1 MDAVAEDTKRIAN
14 YEMNQIEEAYK
25 LLQSQRVKYG
35 PAIKRYE
42 MSMMTLRLL
51 EKQLGA
57 DNLLK
62 LNDAI
67 SETLLGIPI
76 VIDDEIPLN
85 EVKPIYT

>member
-1 MDAVAEDTKRIAN
+1 
-14 YEMNQIEEAYK
+14 MNQIEEYYK
-25 LLQSQRVKYG
+25 LLQSRRTKYG

-67 SETLLGIPI
+67 SETLWGIPI
-76 VIDDEIPLN
+76 VIDDEN
-85 EVKPIYT
+85 TAKRG

>member
-1 MDAVAEDTKRIAN
+1 
-14 YEMNQIEEAYK
+14 MNQIEEAYK
-25 LLQSQRVKYG
+25 LLQSQRAKYG

-67 SETLLGIPI
+67 SETLWGIPI

-85 EVKPIYT
+85 EVKPIYA

>member
-25 LLQSQRVKYG
+25 LLQSQRAKHG
-35 PAIKRYE
+35 PAIKCYE

-67 SETLLGIPI
+67 SETLWGIPI

-85 EVKPIYT
+85 EVKPIYA